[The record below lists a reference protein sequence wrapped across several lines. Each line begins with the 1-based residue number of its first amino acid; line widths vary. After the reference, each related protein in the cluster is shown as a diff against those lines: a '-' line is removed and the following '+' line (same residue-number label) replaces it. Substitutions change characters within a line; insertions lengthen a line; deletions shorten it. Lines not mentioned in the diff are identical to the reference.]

1 MREPIITPDGILVR
15 ITPEQAQVLALT
27 SGQSGWPVLDANT
40 GSSLVR
46 FIAWCR
52 SRLTVDEQRAVHLAL
67 ADACDKGQPQDGC
80 LCHERGWQAAE
91 AQAAREAYLLER
103 GFNLNAGGPAPEGQ

>member
-1 MREPIITPDGILVR
+1 VVEPI
-15 ITPEQAQVLALT
+15 
-27 SGQSGWPVLDANT
+27 LDSNT

-80 LCHERGWQAAE
+80 LCRERGWQAAE
-91 AQAAREAYLLER
+91 AQRQHGRLTCWSVDSI
-103 GFNLNAGGPAPEGQ
+103 